1 MIVFFRSRTFYLVLR
16 ALVGERLP
24 TMALPVMELWSLLK
38 SRVNEICVK
47 RIRVN
52 QGVGV
57 LLLLLSRAKNL
68 IWP

>member
-1 MIVFFRSRTFYLVLR
+1 MIVFFRSRKFYLVLR

-24 TMALPVMELWSLLK
+24 TKALPVMELWSLLK

-57 LLLLLSRAKNL
+57 LTLSSEILSRYLK
-68 IWP
+68 I